1 MAIEREIPKDISK
14 YEPKFAGPFT
24 IRNLVFGIP
33 GIALAVGC
41 HFLLRPFVPND
52 VNFFINILVCLPFI
66 LCGWVKPYGVPFEK
80 YISIVFVSLV
90 LAPKHRKYRTENLYS
105 DLKES
110 QQTDPAQKNKKK
122 KRKKRKKDY
131 PYDMTRFE

>member
-33 GIALAVGC
+33 GIALAVVC

-52 VNFFINILVCLPFI
+52 VNFFINIVVALPFL
-66 LCGWVKPYGVPFEK
+66 LCGWVKPYGIPFEK
-80 YISIVFVSLV
+80 YISIVFISLV
-90 LAPKHRKYRTENLYS
+90 LAPKHRKYHTENLYN
-105 DLKES
+105 DLKEQPQVES
-110 QQTDPAQKNKKK
+110 PPKKKTNKKK
-122 KRKKRKKDY
+122 KKDY
-131 PYDMTRFE
+131 PSEMDRFE